1 MKKTTIFSM
10 NNESKFRYFSVSALL
25 FLMVLGAGFQ
35 ELKAIGIPIAIQ
47 TAQKSVLL
55 RVKDEQGKPL
65 AGVTV
70 AIMDKGGVGSTDEKG
85 ELQLRNVLPDHKLIL
100 TMMGYERKVAGI
112 GSESVIEV
120 QMQKQI
126 ENLNEIVVVGYGT
139 MKKKD
144 LSGAVEAIQGKAIS
158 ERGVNQLSQALQGQT
173 AGLNVTRS
181 NGSPG
186 SSATIR
192 LRGITSIGDSNP
204 LILVDGIQVASI
216 DAVNPAD
223 VENISVLKDA
233 SSASIYGSKAA
244 AGVILITTKRGKT
257 GRSMFDLQYY
267 TGIDRP
273 TNLPKTVDAVRYMN
287 MVNELTWNDTGN
299 SNQFSVYPKD
309 MIDNY
314 ATLHAQSPDQYPDT
328 DWQSLILKDQ
338 ATRNSYLL
346 NFSAGSESVQS
357 RISLGYDDSK
367 GLYIGKGYKRIT
379 ARVNNDIQLSKKL
392 KSTVDLNFLKNA
404 YTDPSENPITT
415 MYRAAPVYAALWS
428 DGRIAEGKG
437 GNNIYGQILKGG
449 YNNLWENQLSGRAS
463 LEYKPIADL
472 RLTAV
477 LAPTMNF
484 NKGKEFRKKV
494 EYTAYDNPATALG
507 TTDWGGVN
515 RLNERRADSYN
526 ITSQLLANYN
536 LSKGNHNF
544 DVLAGFEN
552 YNFFYES
559 LSASSSNMTL
569 DSYPYLDLGNINN
582 LISGGNAYQNAS
594 SSLFGRLSYNYKN
607 KYFLQGNI
615 RADASS
621 RFHEDYRWGTFP
633 SISAAWVL
641 TQEDFLKDSKVFS
654 FLKLRGS
661 YGILGNERIGNYPYQ
676 SIINFADALLF
687 NGSNVVSVQTAA
699 QQAYAIQN
707 ITWEKTKTANIG
719 IDANF
724 LRDRLQFNIDVYQ
737 KETSDMLL
745 ALEIPGFLG
754 YGKPDQNAG
763 YMDTKGWEFVGKYQ
777 DKIGELNFSVSANLS
792 NATSKMG
799 DLGGIQFLG
808 NKVKFQ
814 GSEFDEWFGY
824 RSLGIYQ
831 TQAAVA
837 GSAVLNAGLKA
848 GDIQYQDISGPN
860 GTPDGIISEYDKVL
874 LGGSQPHYLY
884 GGTIN
889 LDYKG
894 FDFGLG
900 FQGVGKQTSQLTSNM
915 IQPYLSSWGT
925 LPYEVDGNYWS
936 NYQTPEK
943 NLTAKYPRLS
953 NVATANNY
961 AMSDFW
967 LFNGS
972 YFRLKNVSI
981 GYTLPE
987 GVNNKLK
994 ISNCRIYA
1002 IATDIFTKSNYPS
1015 GWDPEVSN
1023 TGYPITSSINLGI
1036 SLKF

>member
-1 MKKTTIFSM
+1 MEKLKLNLKNALTCTT
-10 NNESKFRYFSVSALL
+10 LL
-25 FLMVLGAGFQ
+25 FLLCFGTGFHEVQ
-35 ELKAIGIPIAIQ
+35 AAVF
-47 TAQKSVLL
+47 QKSVLV
-55 RVKDEQGKPL
+55 RVKDELGQPI

-70 AIMDKGGVGSTDEKG
+70 AIMDKAAVGSTDDKG
-85 ELQLRNVLPDHKLIL
+85 ELRVAGLLPENKLIL
-100 TMMGYERKVAGI
+100 TMIGFERKIVSI
-112 GSESVIEV
+112 GDQQVIEV
-120 QMQKQI
+120 QLQKQV

-144 LSGAVEAIQGKAIS
+144 LSGSIEAVQGKAIND
-158 ERGVNQLSQALQGQT
+158 RGVNQLSQALQGQT

-181 NGSPG
+181 NGAPG

-223 VENISVLKDA
+223 VDNISVLKDA

-244 AGVILITTKRGKT
+244 AGVILITTKRGKS
-257 GRSMFDLQYY
+257 GRSNFDLQYY
-267 TGIDRP
+267 TGFDKP
-273 TNLPKTVDAVRYMN
+273 SNLPKSVDAVRYMK
-287 MVNELTWNDTGN
+287 MVNELTWNDAGN
-299 SNQFSVYPKD
+299 ANQYSVYPKD
-309 MIDNY
+309 MVDNY
-314 ATLHAQSPDQYPDT
+314 TTLHAQNPDQYPDT
-328 DWQSLILKDQ
+328 DWQDLILKDY
-338 ATRNSYLL
+338 ANRNSYLL
-346 NFSAGSESVQS
+346 NFMAGSESVQS
-357 RISLGYDDSK
+357 RVSLGYDDSK

-379 ARVNNDIQLSKKL
+379 ARVNTDIKLTNNL
-392 KSTVDLNFLKNA
+392 KSTIDINFLKNK
-404 YTDPSENPITT
+404 YTDPSESPITT

-437 GNNIYGQILKGG
+437 GNNIYGQILNGG
-449 YNNLWENQLSGRAS
+449 YNDLWENQLSGRAS
-463 LEYKPIADL
+463 LVYEPLKDL

-484 NKGKEFRKKV
+484 NKGKEFRKRV
-494 EYTAYDNPATALG
+494 TYTAYDNPATVLG

-515 RLNERRADSYN
+515 RLNERRVDSYN
-526 ITSQLLANYN
+526 ITSQLLANYTF
-536 LSKGNHNF
+536 SKSDHNF

-552 YNFFYES
+552 YSFFYES
-559 LSASSSNMTL
+559 ISASSSNMTL

-582 LISGGNAYQNAS
+582 LISGGNAYENAS
-594 SSLFGRLSYNYKN
+594 TSVFGRLSYNYRN
-607 KYFLQGNI
+607 KYYLQGNI

-621 RFHEDYRWGTFP
+621 RFHKDYRWGTFP

-641 TQEDFLKDSKVFS
+641 TQEDFLKSNKVLS
-654 FLKLRGS
+654 FLKIRGS

-719 IDANF
+719 VDANF
-724 LRDRLQFNIDVYQ
+724 LKDRLQFNLDIYQ

-745 ALEIPGFLG
+745 ALEIPAFMG
-754 YGKPDQNAG
+754 YAKPDQNAG
-763 YMDTKGWEFVGKYQ
+763 YMNTKGWEFVTKYQ
-777 DKIGELNFSVSANLS
+777 DEVGELKYSVSANLS
-792 NATSKMG
+792 DSRSKMG

-824 RSLGIYQ
+824 KSLGIYQ
-831 TQAAVA
+831 TAAQVA
-837 GSAVLNAGLKA
+837 GSPALNAGLKP

-874 LGGSQPHYLY
+874 LGGSQPRFLY
-884 GGTIN
+884 GGSIN

-915 IQPYLSSWGT
+915 IQPYLGSWGT

-936 NYQTPEK
+936 NYQTPEQ
-943 NLTAKYPRLS
+943 NLKAKYPRLS
-953 NVATANNY
+953 NVSTTNNY

-972 YFRLKNVSI
+972 YFRVKNI
-981 GYTLPE
+981 TLGYTLPKT
-987 GVNNKLK
+987 VNDKLK

-1002 IATDIFTKSNYPS
+1002 IATDIFTKSRYPS

-1023 TGYPITSSINLGI
+1023 TGYPITSSVNLGI
-1036 SLKF
+1036 SLRF